1 MNTLL
6 LSARLKQSGVGR
18 ALAVDAVLEGSL
30 QRENGR
36 VRLTLRVIN
45 VSNGTQMW
53 SANFDESDK
62 DIFRLQDSLSQEVA
76 KSYLVNC
83 LDLKKEQLT
92 RQQTHNAQAYAAY
105 VKGMYIW
112 GRRGSQ
118 VVESLPYFRQAIE
131 LDPNFLKRMLGWQQ
145 LTQPREFRRRK
156 LKL

>member
-1 MNTLL
+1 M
-6 LSARLKQSGVGR
+6 
-18 ALAVDAVLEGSL
+18 
-30 QRENGR
+30 
-36 VRLTLRVIN
+36 
-45 VSNGTQMW
+45 
-53 SANFDESDK
+53 
-62 DIFRLQDSLSQEVA
+62 
-76 KSYLVNC
+76 
-83 LDLKKEQLT
+83 T

>member
-36 VRLTLRVIN
+36 VRLTLRMIS

-53 SANFDESDK
+53 SANFE
-62 DIFRLQDSLSQEVA
+62 RVRQRYLQVAGLVIAGSGERVIAELSRPE
-76 KSYLVNC
+76 
-83 LDLKKEQLT
+83 KEQLT
-92 RQQTHNAQAYAAY
+92 RQQTHNAQGYAAY

-131 LDPNFLKRMLGWQQ
+131 LDPNFR
-145 LTQPREFRRRK
+145 
-156 LKL
+156 